1 MHRQQNPSS
10 PQPCRDELQS
20 RPVGWFKRTVVWVVT
35 ASILNTL
42 GLPLVHAQMAQR
54 NQQAMQQSQQDTA
67 ADQYA
72 ELLDY
77 LVKTLN
83 PETGNSGAARSPD
96 RMVVSNLP
104 GSQALERQAQAMLQE
119 WKTQR
124 QSWESAGVPS
134 SIISRQLI
142 QENNFMARHQ
152 ELMKRLTAAQETG
165 QPAQLQALKDYVDAE
180 VARPTH
186 LPVNLNKLPWH
197 AERASVHEPM
207 DIGADTDTNAE
218 TPETPKA
225 AAKAATV
232 PSAKAAS
239 APSAADL
246 APTLDAPHTDAIKSL
261 AQTLGHNPHKIYQ
274 WVHDNIYYTPTQGS
288 VQGAQDTLDKK
299 SGNAV
304 DTASLLIALLRA
316 SNIPARYAT
325 GQVDIPTAQALNWVG
340 GAQTV
345 DAAQQIWG
353 QGGVQT
359 TALMSGGQAKALRI
373 QHTWVEA
380 LIQYHP
386 GRGARHTPGQSQPD
400 TWVPLDASYK
410 QYTFK
415 TGMDLQTAVPL
426 DAQAL
431 LSAAQQGA
439 DTNPTEGWVRNL
451 NTTALQSQLSNYQ
464 ARLKTY
470 IDSQNAGQS
479 TVGDVLGARQAT
491 IDPLP
496 YLAGTLP
503 YSIKTR
509 SQTHSDLPASSKA
522 QFKYEIYADARSA
535 AWGDSPLL
543 SWKTPTAAIAGKKI
557 TLAWVAASTADEA
570 AIAALIPKPAPGQ
583 QLDPSQLP
591 SGLSSSINLK
601 PQISVDGTVV
611 ATGPGMRAGTEPVGQ
626 GGFTRYGS
634 QDWDETQDQLIAGQQ
649 TALGLSIQGISQA
662 QLTTLKTRME
672 ATKQKLEQAQAAP
685 ESQRAAILQGITGDH
700 LTGDLLTATLWGYFA
715 ALQSHGSI
723 ASAQA
728 QMYDRPALSYGLF
741 HAQVRPNKLYGIVTT
756 GITFQGLNMDIG
768 HLRHTRWVKND
779 DPSAPINNK
788 PELTANGKS
797 AAQNRWIAY
806 NKLRGQYASAMEH
819 AVPEQF
825 WVDKTQCRYT
835 DDQGQIQNPA
845 QADCAQAVSAVK
857 AIAIAQAQ
865 GQKIYTI
872 NQSNAATALPSLP
885 VGGTVG
891 QEIQSAVQAGKEV
904 TVHEK
909 PINAHGFTGY
919 GYTITDPET
928 GAGAYLIEGRGNG
941 GNLLFEPN
949 GLKVMRFF
957 SIGAP
962 PTTVDPLA
970 LNATYSFGVVAVY
983 SAINTVSEIW
993 DCYQDVIKEV
1003 VLTIVIVL
1011 AVAAIVAAL
1020 TGGTGLAGGVATAL
1034 AILSKNASAASG
1046 RPKCAPP
1053 KVRLQFQSSPQCN
1066 TNGGATFDT
1075 QGHAI
1080 EGDPAVGVT
1089 VEQAE
1094 NGFALMLANKH
1105 AWIPNKFDL
1114 QLAANVATTVS
1125 KLRRLKP
1132 HGIGPVGNIR
1142 SVSTQEMYKGICYR
1156 VDVESLVGTN
1166 FKE

>member
-274 WVHDNIYYTPTQGS
+274 WVHDNIYYVPTQGS

-325 GQVDIPTAQALNWVG
+325 GEVDIPTAQALNWVG

-439 DTNPTEGWVRNL
+439 ETNQAEGWVRNL
-451 NTTALQSQLSNYQ
+451 NTTALQSQLSSYQ

-591 SGLSSSINLK
+591 RGLSSSINLK

-700 LTGDLLTATLWGYFA
+700 LTGDLLTATLWG
-715 ALQSHGSI
+715 LCCTK
-723 ASAQA
+723 
-728 QMYDRPALSYGLF
+728 P
-741 HAQVRPNKLYGIVTT
+741 VR
-756 GITFQGLNMDIG
+756 
-768 HLRHTRWVKND
+768 
-779 DPSAPINNK
+779 
-788 PELTANGKS
+788 
-797 AAQNRWIAY
+797 
-806 NKLRGQYASAMEH
+806 
-819 AVPEQF
+819 
-825 WVDKTQCRYT
+825 
-835 DDQGQIQNPA
+835 
-845 QADCAQAVSAVK
+845 
-857 AIAIAQAQ
+857 
-865 GQKIYTI
+865 
-872 NQSNAATALPSLP
+872 
-885 VGGTVG
+885 
-891 QEIQSAVQAGKEV
+891 
-904 TVHEK
+904 
-909 PINAHGFTGY
+909 
-919 GYTITDPET
+919 
-928 GAGAYLIEGRGNG
+928 
-941 GNLLFEPN
+941 
-949 GLKVMRFF
+949 
-957 SIGAP
+957 
-962 PTTVDPLA
+962 
-970 LNATYSFGVVAVY
+970 
-983 SAINTVSEIW
+983 
-993 DCYQDVIKEV
+993 
-1003 VLTIVIVL
+1003 
-1011 AVAAIVAAL
+1011 
-1020 TGGTGLAGGVATAL
+1020 
-1034 AILSKNASAASG
+1034 
-1046 RPKCAPP
+1046 
-1053 KVRLQFQSSPQCN
+1053 
-1066 TNGGATFDT
+1066 
-1075 QGHAI
+1075 
-1080 EGDPAVGVT
+1080 
-1089 VEQAE
+1089 
-1094 NGFALMLANKH
+1094 
-1105 AWIPNKFDL
+1105 
-1114 QLAANVATTVS
+1114 
-1125 KLRRLKP
+1125 
-1132 HGIGPVGNIR
+1132 
-1142 SVSTQEMYKGICYR
+1142 
-1156 VDVESLVGTN
+1156 
-1166 FKE
+1166 

>member
-274 WVHDNIYYTPTQGS
+274 WVHDNIYYVPTQGS

-353 QGGVQT
+353 QGGVNNVALVSGAQT
-359 TALMSGGQAKALRI
+359 KALRI
-373 QHTWVEA
+373 EHTWVEA
-380 LIQYHP
+380 LIQYQP
-386 GRGARHTPGQSQPD
+386 GRGTRHTPGQSTPD
-400 TWVPLDASYK
+400 TWVPLDGSYK
-410 QYTFK
+410 QYTFQE
-415 TGMDLQTAVPL
+415 GMDLATAVPL

-439 DTNPTEGWVRNL
+439 ETNQAEGWVRNL
-451 NTTALQSQLSNYQ
+451 NTTALQSQLSSYQ

-479 TVGDVLGARQAT
+479 TVGDVLGTRQAS

-543 SWKTPTAAIAGKKI
+543 SWQTPTAAIAGKKI
-557 TLAWVAASTADEA
+557 TLAWVAASAADEA
-570 AIAALIPKPAPGQ
+570 AIAALIPKPSPGQ

-591 SGLSSSINLK
+591 RGLPSSISLK

-611 ATGPGMRAGTEPVGQ
+611 ATGPGMRAGTEPIGQ
-626 GGFTRYGS
+626 GGFTRYGQ

-662 QLTTLKTRME
+662 QLSTLKTRME

-685 ESQRAAILQGITGDH
+685 ESQRATILQGVTGDH

-715 ALQSHGSI
+715 SLQSHGAI

-741 HAQVRPNKLYGIVTT
+741 HAQARPNKLYGIVTT

-768 HLRHTRWVKND
+768 HLRHVRWVKND
-779 DPSAPINNK
+779 DPQAAINNK
-788 PELTANGKS
+788 PELTQNGKT

-806 NKLRGQYASAMEH
+806 NKLRGQYSSAMEH

-825 WVDKTQCRYT
+825 WVDKSQCRYADESGT
-835 DDQGQIQNPA
+835 IKNPT

-857 AIAIAQAQ
+857 AIAIAQAE
-865 GQKIYTI
+865 GQRIYTI
-872 NQSNAATALPSLP
+872 NQSNAATALPKLP
-885 VGGTVG
+885 LGGTVG
-891 QEIQSAVQAGKEV
+891 AEIRSAIQAGKEV
-904 TVHEK
+904 TFHERG
-909 PINAHGFTGY
+909 INAHGFSGTGY
-919 GYTITDPET
+919 IITDPET
-928 GAGAYLIEGRGNG
+928 GAGAYMIEGRGNG
-941 GNLLFEPN
+941 G
-949 GLKVMRFF
+949 
-957 SIGAP
+957 
-962 PTTVDPLA
+962 VDLRDR
-970 LNATYSFGVVAVY
+970 SFCLCDSCPIYIGVVGTFCNSRIRLDAD
-983 SAINTVSEIW
+983 AIFCFGWSIFGC
-993 DCYQDVIKEV
+993 DRC
-1003 VLTIVIVL
+1003 
-1011 AVAAIVAAL
+1011 
-1020 TGGTGLAGGVATAL
+1020 AGQL
-1034 AILSKNASAASG
+1034 
-1046 RPKCAPP
+1046 
-1053 KVRLQFQSSPQCN
+1053 VR
-1066 TNGGATFDT
+1066 
-1075 QGHAI
+1075 
-1080 EGDPAVGVT
+1080 
-1089 VEQAE
+1089 
-1094 NGFALMLANKH
+1094 
-1105 AWIPNKFDL
+1105 
-1114 QLAANVATTVS
+1114 
-1125 KLRRLKP
+1125 
-1132 HGIGPVGNIR
+1132 
-1142 SVSTQEMYKGICYR
+1142 
-1156 VDVESLVGTN
+1156 N
-1166 FKE
+1166 F

>member
-1 MHRQQNPSS
+1 MSS
-10 PQPCRDELQS
+10 PIRFRRGGVGTSARGRCRW
-20 RPVGWFKRTVVWVVT
+20 RP
-35 ASILNTL
+35 A
-42 GLPLVHAQMAQR
+42 
-54 NQQAMQQSQQDTA
+54 
-67 ADQYA
+67 
-72 ELLDY
+72 
-77 LVKTLN
+77 
-83 PETGNSGAARSPD
+83 
-96 RMVVSNLP
+96 
-104 GSQALERQAQAMLQE
+104 
-119 WKTQR
+119 
-124 QSWESAGVPS
+124 
-134 SIISRQLI
+134 
-142 QENNFMARHQ
+142 
-152 ELMKRLTAAQETG
+152 
-165 QPAQLQALKDYVDAE
+165 
-180 VARPTH
+180 
-186 LPVNLNKLPWH
+186 
-197 AERASVHEPM
+197 
-207 DIGADTDTNAE
+207 
-218 TPETPKA
+218 
-225 AAKAATV
+225 
-232 PSAKAAS
+232 
-239 APSAADL
+239 L
-246 APTLDAPHTDAIKSL
+246 APAIKSL

-274 WVHDNIYYTPTQGS
+274 WVHDNIYYVPTQGS

-479 TVGDVLGARQAT
+479 TVGDVLGTRQAT

-583 QLDPSQLP
+583 QLAPSQLP
-591 SGLSSSINLK
+591 RGLSSSINLK

-741 HAQVRPNKLYGIVTT
+741 HAQVKPRKLYGIVTT
-756 GITFQGLNMDIG
+756 GIRFQGLNMDIG

-872 NQSNAATALPSLP
+872 NQSNAATALPKLP

-909 PINAHGFTGY
+909 PISAHGFTGY
-919 GYTITDPET
+919 GYTIT
-928 GAGAYLIEGRGNG
+928 A
-941 GNLLFEPN
+941 LLH
-949 GLKVMRFF
+949 KA
-957 SIGAP
+957 S
-962 PTTVDPLA
+962 PL
-970 LNATYSFGVVAVY
+970 S
-983 SAINTVSEIW
+983 W
-993 DCYQDVIKEV
+993 
-1003 VLTIVIVL
+1003 
-1011 AVAAIVAAL
+1011 
-1020 TGGTGLAGGVATAL
+1020 
-1034 AILSKNASAASG
+1034 
-1046 RPKCAPP
+1046 
-1053 KVRLQFQSSPQCN
+1053 
-1066 TNGGATFDT
+1066 
-1075 QGHAI
+1075 
-1080 EGDPAVGVT
+1080 
-1089 VEQAE
+1089 
-1094 NGFALMLANKH
+1094 
-1105 AWIPNKFDL
+1105 
-1114 QLAANVATTVS
+1114 
-1125 KLRRLKP
+1125 
-1132 HGIGPVGNIR
+1132 
-1142 SVSTQEMYKGICYR
+1142 
-1156 VDVESLVGTN
+1156 
-1166 FKE
+1166 

>member
-1 MHRQQNPSS
+1 MRLYSHGTVLCGSMPF
-10 PQPCRDELQS
+10 CVELDN
-20 RPVGWFKRTVVWVVT
+20 R
-35 ASILNTL
+35 
-42 GLPLVHAQMAQR
+42 
-54 NQQAMQQSQQDTA
+54 
-67 ADQYA
+67 
-72 ELLDY
+72 
-77 LVKTLN
+77 
-83 PETGNSGAARSPD
+83 
-96 RMVVSNLP
+96 
-104 GSQALERQAQAMLQE
+104 
-119 WKTQR
+119 
-124 QSWESAGVPS
+124 WEAAGVPS
-134 SIISRQLI
+134 SILSRQLI
-142 QENNFMARHQ
+142 QENDFMARHQ

-299 SGNAV
+299 AGNAV

-439 DTNPTEGWVRNL
+439 DTNPAEGWVRNL

-570 AIAALIPKPAPGQ
+570 AIAALIPKPSPGQ

-591 SGLSSSINLK
+591 RGLPSSISLK

-611 ATGPGMRAGTEPVGQ
+611 ATGPGMRAGTEPIGQ
-626 GGFTRYGS
+626 GGFTRYGQ

-662 QLTTLKTRME
+662 QLSTLKTRME
-672 ATKQKLEQAQAAP
+672 QTKAKLQQAQAAP
-685 ESQRAAILQGITGDH
+685 ESQRATILQGLTGDH
-700 LTGDLLTATLWGYFA
+700 LTGDLLTLTLWGY
-715 ALQSHGSI
+715 LVEIQSHGAT

-728 QMYDRPALSYGLF
+728 RMFDLPALSYGLF
-741 HAQVRPNKLYGIVTT
+741 HAQVKPNKLYGIVTT
-756 GITFQGLNMDIG
+756 GITYQGLNMDVG
-768 HLRHTRWVKND
+768 HLRSIRWVKD
-779 DPSAPINNK
+779 DAPQSPINNK
-788 PELTANGKS
+788 PELTQNGKS
-797 AAQNRWIAY
+797 GAQNRWIQY
-806 NKLRGQYASAMEH
+806 NKLRGQYNSAMEH
-819 AVPEQF
+819 AVPERF
-825 WVDKTQCRYT
+825 WIDKAQCRYE
-835 DDQGQIQNPA
+835 DFKGQIQNPS

-857 AIAIAQAQ
+857 AIAIAQAE
-865 GQKIYTI
+865 GQRIYTI
-872 NQSNAATALPSLP
+872 NQSNTATALAKLP

-891 QEIQSAVQAGKEV
+891 QEIQSAIQAGKEV
-904 TVHEK
+904 TFHERG
-909 PINAHGFTGY
+909 INSHGFSGY
-919 GYTITDPET
+919 GYIITDPET
-928 GAGAYLIEGRGNG
+928 GAGAYMIEGKGNG
-941 GNLLFEPN
+941 AWFAGFAQGVSFAATVAML
-949 GLKVMRFF
+949 GIVAGA
-957 SIGAP
+957 SIG
-962 PTTVDPLA
+962 TL
-970 LNATYSFGVVAVY
+970 GVVGGIIASMILAAIFFTIHLIVLEIVVRGMSEDELSCYNGGFGAGGAIMAAAATVFAVLLPVAAGSIAAGP
-983 SAINTVSEIW
+983 SAIMSSIYGIPGIFAGMEIPS
-993 DCYQDVIKEV
+993 
-1003 VLTIVIVL
+1003 THR
-1011 AVAAIVAAL
+1011 
-1020 TGGTGLAGGVATAL
+1020 
-1034 AILSKNASAASG
+1034 SG
-1046 RPKCAPP
+1046 C
-1053 KVRLQFQSSPQCN
+1053 F
-1066 TNGGATFDT
+1066 
-1075 QGHAI
+1075 
-1080 EGDPAVGVT
+1080 
-1089 VEQAE
+1089 
-1094 NGFALMLANKH
+1094 
-1105 AWIPNKFDL
+1105 
-1114 QLAANVATTVS
+1114 
-1125 KLRRLKP
+1125 
-1132 HGIGPVGNIR
+1132 
-1142 SVSTQEMYKGICYR
+1142 
-1156 VDVESLVGTN
+1156 
-1166 FKE
+1166 

>member
-1 MHRQQNPSS
+1 MHRQQNPSN

-142 QENNFMARHQ
+142 QENDFMARHQ
-152 ELMKRLTAAQETG
+152 ELMKRLTAALESG
-165 QPAQLQALKDYVDAE
+165 QPAQLQWLKEYVNAE

-186 LPVNLNKLPWH
+186 LPTNLNKLPWH

-207 DIGADTDTNAE
+207 DIGADTDTDAE

-246 APTLDAPHTDAIKSL
+246 APTLEAPHTDAIKAL

-274 WVHDNIYYTPTQGS
+274 WVHDNIYYVPTQGS

-325 GQVDIPTAQALNWVG
+325 GTVDIPTAQALNWVG

-439 DTNPTEGWVRNL
+439 DTNPAEGWVRNL
-451 NTTALQSQLSNYQ
+451 NTAALQSQLSNYQ

-479 TVGDVLGARQAT
+479 TVGDVLGQKTAT

-496 YLAGTLP
+496 YLAGSLP
-503 YSIKTR
+503 YQIKTPGPTYSELPD
-509 SQTHSDLPASSKA
+509 SQRTH
-522 QFKYEIYADARSA
+522 FKYEIYTDARSA
-535 AWGDSPLL
+535 AWGNSPLL
-543 SWKTPTAAIAGKKI
+543 SWQAPTAALAGKKL
-557 TLAWVAASTADEA
+557 TLAWVAASAADEA
-570 AIAALIPKPAPGQ
+570 AIKALIPTPPPGQ
-583 QLDPSQLP
+583 AGAPASCP
-591 SGLSSSINLK
+591 GAWAAASHLK
-601 PQISVDGTVV
+601 PELRTDGTPV
-611 ATGPGMRAGTEPVGQ
+611 ATGPGMGAGSEPVRAREA
-626 GGFTRYGS
+626 TRYG
-634 QDWDETQDQLIAGQQ
+634 QE
-649 TALGLSIQGISQA
+649 LG
-662 QLTTLKTRME
+662 R
-672 ATKQKLEQAQAAP
+672 
-685 ESQRAAILQGITGDH
+685 
-700 LTGDLLTATLWGYFA
+700 
-715 ALQSHGSI
+715 
-723 ASAQA
+723 
-728 QMYDRPALSYGLF
+728 
-741 HAQVRPNKLYGIVTT
+741 N
-756 GITFQGLNMDIG
+756 
-768 HLRHTRWVKND
+768 
-779 DPSAPINNK
+779 
-788 PELTANGKS
+788 
-797 AAQNRWIAY
+797 
-806 NKLRGQYASAMEH
+806 
-819 AVPEQF
+819 
-825 WVDKTQCRYT
+825 
-835 DDQGQIQNPA
+835 
-845 QADCAQAVSAVK
+845 
-857 AIAIAQAQ
+857 
-865 GQKIYTI
+865 
-872 NQSNAATALPSLP
+872 
-885 VGGTVG
+885 
-891 QEIQSAVQAGKEV
+891 
-904 TVHEK
+904 
-909 PINAHGFTGY
+909 
-919 GYTITDPET
+919 
-928 GAGAYLIEGRGNG
+928 
-941 GNLLFEPN
+941 
-949 GLKVMRFF
+949 
-957 SIGAP
+957 
-962 PTTVDPLA
+962 
-970 LNATYSFGVVAVY
+970 
-983 SAINTVSEIW
+983 
-993 DCYQDVIKEV
+993 
-1003 VLTIVIVL
+1003 
-1011 AVAAIVAAL
+1011 
-1020 TGGTGLAGGVATAL
+1020 
-1034 AILSKNASAASG
+1034 
-1046 RPKCAPP
+1046 
-1053 KVRLQFQSSPQCN
+1053 
-1066 TNGGATFDT
+1066 
-1075 QGHAI
+1075 
-1080 EGDPAVGVT
+1080 
-1089 VEQAE
+1089 
-1094 NGFALMLANKH
+1094 
-1105 AWIPNKFDL
+1105 
-1114 QLAANVATTVS
+1114 
-1125 KLRRLKP
+1125 
-1132 HGIGPVGNIR
+1132 
-1142 SVSTQEMYKGICYR
+1142 
-1156 VDVESLVGTN
+1156 
-1166 FKE
+1166 

>member
-1 MHRQQNPSS
+1 M
-10 PQPCRDELQS
+10 
-20 RPVGWFKRTVVWVVT
+20 
-35 ASILNTL
+35 
-42 GLPLVHAQMAQR
+42 
-54 NQQAMQQSQQDTA
+54 
-67 ADQYA
+67 
-72 ELLDY
+72 
-77 LVKTLN
+77 N
-83 PETGNSGAARSPD
+83 PEVAHLSLDACCRRIGTNARKCFPRRS
-96 RMVVSNLP
+96 
-104 GSQALERQAQAMLQE
+104 
-119 WKTQR
+119 
-124 QSWESAGVPS
+124 
-134 SIISRQLI
+134 
-142 QENNFMARHQ
+142 
-152 ELMKRLTAAQETG
+152 
-165 QPAQLQALKDYVDAE
+165 
-180 VARPTH
+180 
-186 LPVNLNKLPWH
+186 LPVL
-197 AERASVHEPM
+197 
-207 DIGADTDTNAE
+207 
-218 TPETPKA
+218 
-225 AAKAATV
+225 
-232 PSAKAAS
+232 
-239 APSAADL
+239 
-246 APTLDAPHTDAIKSL
+246 
-261 AQTLGHNPHKIYQ
+261 QTLGHNPHKIYQ
-274 WVHDNIYYTPTQGS
+274 WVHDNIYYVPTQGS

-439 DTNPTEGWVRNL
+439 DTNPAEGWVRNL
-451 NTTALQSQLSNYQ
+451 NTAALQSQLSNYQ

-479 TVGDVLGARQAT
+479 TVGDVLGTRQAT

-591 SGLSSSINLK
+591 RGLSSSINLK

-715 ALQSHGSI
+715 SLQSHGSI
-723 ASAQA
+723 ASSQA
-728 QMYDRPALSYGLF
+728 QMIDRPALSYGLF

-779 DPSAPINNK
+779 DPSAAINAK
-788 PELTANGKS
+788 PELTSNGKT

-806 NKLRGQYASAMEH
+806 NKLRGQYSSAMEH

-825 WVDKTQCRYT
+825 WVDKSQCRYT
-835 DDQGQIQNPA
+835 DEQGQIKNPT
-845 QADCAQAVSAVK
+845 QQDCAQAVSAVK

-872 NQSNAATALPSLP
+872 NQSNAATALPKLP

-909 PINAHGFTGY
+909 PISAHGFTGY

-928 GAGAYLIEGRGNG
+928 GAGAYLIEGKGNG
-941 GNLLFEPN
+941 GWLLIVFAIALMAIALFLTVN
-949 GLKVMRFF
+949 FF
-957 SIGAP
+957 LLGYIGAFGLFLG
-962 PTTVDPLA
+962 VGGFLFSFKQLLDGIN
-970 LNATYSFGVVAVY
+970 NADNDSDINRVAAFAATKAMAGILLGWIGAAFYSAQVAVGLIT
-983 SAINTVSEIW
+983 SMMPF
-993 DCYQDVIKEV
+993 
-1003 VLTIVIVL
+1003 TIL
-1011 AVAAIVAAL
+1011 NFS
-1020 TGGTGLAGGVATAL
+1020 TFFFAGW
-1034 AILSKNASAASG
+1034 
-1046 RPKCAPP
+1046 
-1053 KVRLQFQSSPQCN
+1053 F
-1066 TNGGATFDT
+1066 
-1075 QGHAI
+1075 
-1080 EGDPAVGVT
+1080 
-1089 VEQAE
+1089 
-1094 NGFALMLANKH
+1094 
-1105 AWIPNKFDL
+1105 
-1114 QLAANVATTVS
+1114 
-1125 KLRRLKP
+1125 
-1132 HGIGPVGNIR
+1132 
-1142 SVSTQEMYKGICYR
+1142 
-1156 VDVESLVGTN
+1156 
-1166 FKE
+1166 FKY

>member
-1 MHRQQNPSS
+1 MRQK
-10 PQPCRDELQS
+10 
-20 RPVGWFKRTVVWVVT
+20 F
-35 ASILNTL
+35 
-42 GLPLVHAQMAQR
+42 
-54 NQQAMQQSQQDTA
+54 
-67 ADQYA
+67 
-72 ELLDY
+72 
-77 LVKTLN
+77 
-83 PETGNSGAARSPD
+83 
-96 RMVVSNLP
+96 
-104 GSQALERQAQAMLQE
+104 GS
-119 WKTQR
+119 
-124 QSWESAGVPS
+124 
-134 SIISRQLI
+134 
-142 QENNFMARHQ
+142 
-152 ELMKRLTAAQETG
+152 
-165 QPAQLQALKDYVDAE
+165 
-180 VARPTH
+180 
-186 LPVNLNKLPWH
+186 
-197 AERASVHEPM
+197 
-207 DIGADTDTNAE
+207 
-218 TPETPKA
+218 
-225 AAKAATV
+225 
-232 PSAKAAS
+232 
-239 APSAADL
+239 
-246 APTLDAPHTDAIKSL
+246 
-261 AQTLGHNPHKIYQ
+261 
-274 WVHDNIYYTPTQGS
+274 
-288 VQGAQDTLDKK
+288 
-299 SGNAV
+299 
-304 DTASLLIALLRA
+304 
-316 SNIPARYAT
+316 
-325 GQVDIPTAQALNWVG
+325 
-340 GAQTV
+340 
-345 DAAQQIWG
+345 
-353 QGGVQT
+353 
-359 TALMSGGQAKALRI
+359 
-373 QHTWVEA
+373 
-380 LIQYHP
+380 
-386 GRGARHTPGQSQPD
+386 
-400 TWVPLDASYK
+400 
-410 QYTFK
+410 
-415 TGMDLQTAVPL
+415 
-426 DAQAL
+426 
-431 LSAAQQGA
+431 
-439 DTNPTEGWVRNL
+439 
-451 NTTALQSQLSNYQ
+451 
-464 ARLKTY
+464 
-470 IDSQNAGQS
+470 
-479 TVGDVLGARQAT
+479 
-491 IDPLP
+491 
-496 YLAGTLP
+496 
-503 YSIKTR
+503 
-509 SQTHSDLPASSKA
+509 
-522 QFKYEIYADARSA
+522 
-535 AWGDSPLL
+535 
-543 SWKTPTAAIAGKKI
+543 
-557 TLAWVAASTADEA
+557 
-570 AIAALIPKPAPGQ
+570 
-583 QLDPSQLP
+583 
-591 SGLSSSINLK
+591 SSSINLK
-601 PQISVDGTVV
+601 HELRVDGQTA
-611 ATGPGMRAGTEPVGQ
+611 ATGPGMRAGSEPIGL
-626 GGFTRYGS
+626 GGFTRYGQ
-634 QDWDETQDQLIAGQQ
+634 QDWDETQDPLIAGQQ
-649 TALGLSIQGISQA
+649 TAIGLSIQGISQA
-662 QLTTLKTRME
+662 QLQTLKTRME
-672 ATKQKLEQAQAAP
+672 QTKTKLEQAQAAP
-685 ESQRAAILQGITGDH
+685 EAQRPAILQGLTGDH
-700 LTGDLLTATLWGYFA
+700 LTGDLLTATIWGYFA

-728 QMYDRPALSYGLF
+728 QMVDRPALSYGLF
-741 HAQVRPNKLYGIVTT
+741 HAQVKPRKLYGIVTT

-909 PINAHGFTGY
+909 PISAHGFTGY

>member
-1 MHRQQNPSS
+1 M
-10 PQPCRDELQS
+10 
-20 RPVGWFKRTVVWVVT
+20 GWFKRTVVWVVT

-274 WVHDNIYYTPTQGS
+274 WVHDNIYYVPTQGS

-439 DTNPTEGWVRNL
+439 DTNPAEGWVRNL
-451 NTTALQSQLSNYQ
+451 NTAALQSQLSNYQ

-479 TVGDVLGARQAT
+479 TVGDVLGTRQAT

-591 SGLSSSINLK
+591 RGLSSSINLK

-728 QMYDRPALSYGLF
+728 QMYDWPALGWP
-741 HAQVRPNKLYGIVTT
+741 VPRPG
-756 GITFQGLNMDIG
+756 
-768 HLRHTRWVKND
+768 
-779 DPSAPINNK
+779 
-788 PELTANGKS
+788 
-797 AAQNRWIAY
+797 
-806 NKLRGQYASAMEH
+806 
-819 AVPEQF
+819 
-825 WVDKTQCRYT
+825 
-835 DDQGQIQNPA
+835 
-845 QADCAQAVSAVK
+845 
-857 AIAIAQAQ
+857 QAQ
-865 GQKIYTI
+865 QVVRHRHHGHHLPGPEHGHRAP
-872 NQSNAATALPSLP
+872 AAHP
-885 VGGTVG
+885 VG
-891 QEIQSAVQAGKEV
+891 QE
-904 TVHEK
+904 
-909 PINAHGFTGY
+909 
-919 GYTITDPET
+919 
-928 GAGAYLIEGRGNG
+928 R
-941 GNLLFEPN
+941 
-949 GLKVMRFF
+949 
-957 SIGAP
+957 
-962 PTTVDPLA
+962 
-970 LNATYSFGVVAVY
+970 
-983 SAINTVSEIW
+983 
-993 DCYQDVIKEV
+993 
-1003 VLTIVIVL
+1003 
-1011 AVAAIVAAL
+1011 
-1020 TGGTGLAGGVATAL
+1020 
-1034 AILSKNASAASG
+1034 
-1046 RPKCAPP
+1046 
-1053 KVRLQFQSSPQCN
+1053 
-1066 TNGGATFDT
+1066 
-1075 QGHAI
+1075 
-1080 EGDPAVGVT
+1080 
-1089 VEQAE
+1089 
-1094 NGFALMLANKH
+1094 
-1105 AWIPNKFDL
+1105 
-1114 QLAANVATTVS
+1114 
-1125 KLRRLKP
+1125 
-1132 HGIGPVGNIR
+1132 
-1142 SVSTQEMYKGICYR
+1142 
-1156 VDVESLVGTN
+1156 
-1166 FKE
+1166 